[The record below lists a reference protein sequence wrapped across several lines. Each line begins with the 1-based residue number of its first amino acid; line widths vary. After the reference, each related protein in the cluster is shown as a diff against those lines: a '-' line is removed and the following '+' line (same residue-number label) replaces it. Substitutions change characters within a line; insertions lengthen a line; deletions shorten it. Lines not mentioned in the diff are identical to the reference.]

1 MAGAAAASQHAAP
14 ASKRQ
19 RGDEK
24 TVEEAGLDDKMTE
37 ADAERV
43 AQLRV
48 VGAGRLLPCVYE
60 DMRTTLPRWSVVDNR
75 HCFAGVVATLTQ
87 VTAA

>member
-1 MAGAAAASQHAAP
+1 M
-14 ASKRQ
+14 
-19 RGDEK
+19 
-24 TVEEAGLDDKMTE
+24 DDKMTE

-43 AQLRV
+43 AQLRE